1 MITRHVQI
9 VKVKELRDASKSELV
24 RKCGTVSTK
33 KDGGELLYFTAFYE
47 ALLEEA
53 DTGNTMQN
61 P

>member
-1 MITRHVQI
+1 MLIA
-9 VKVKELRDASKSELV
+9 KVKELGDASKSELV
-24 RKCGTVSTK
+24 LKCGTVSTK

-53 DTGNTMQN
+53 DTGNTLQN